1 MHYSNTQQYNF
12 LFWFKESENLT
23 RVSIYIILKLS
34 QFSCFVGDKYMPFLT
49 NGQGL
54 YINAV
59 FVDVSITN
67 SMD

>member
-1 MHYSNTQQYNF
+1 MRYSNTQQYNF
-12 LFWFKESENLT
+12 LCQFKKLENLT
-23 RVSIYIILKLS
+23 RVYIYIILKLS

-59 FVDVSITN
+59 FVDVRIRN